1 MARTEPPAIVPPAG
15 SVAATWLAFWFRPA
29 DARPLAWV
37 RILTGCLGLAL
48 AASYAAD
55 LERWFGQAGMI
66 PPATV
71 AEWSGG
77 GSRSLFLLA
86 AGTTWLWA
94 LFAVLVLAL
103 LAVAVGLF
111 TRPACLVAAI
121 LWASLLNRGPM
132 LAGPADD
139 CLAVL
144 LWCLVVGP
152 AGDHWSL
159 DRLLRDRRGLPSPA
173 SSPWARLSLGML
185 RVHATVIT
193 VAMLLAQLKGDTWWD
208 GTAAWFLA
216 ARPDSQLID
225 LTGLYRRS
233 EYLVN
238 LVTHAIV
245 AFEIVFAGGL
255 WFDASR
261 RRVAR
266 AGLAAW
272 PLIGLLAGEP
282 LWGLAMAIFCVPAAV
297 GEQRPAGPG

>member
-1 MARTEPPAIVPPAG
+1 MTQTDPNQIDPPANSA
-15 SVAATWLAFWFRPA
+15 AATWLNFWFRPA

-37 RILTGCLGLAL
+37 RILTGSLGLAL

-55 LERWFGQAGMI
+55 LERWFGPEGMI

-71 AEWSGG
+71 AAWSGG
-77 GSRSLFLLA
+77 GSRSLFLMA
-86 AGTTWLWA
+86 TSPAGLWT
-94 LFAVLVLAL
+94 LFGLLGLAL
-103 LAVAVGLF
+103 LAVTVGLF
-111 TRPACLVAAI
+111 TRPACLVAAV

-159 DRLLRDRRGLPSPA
+159 DRLLRDRRGQPPPA
-173 SSPWARLSLGML
+173 ASPWARLSLGL
-185 RVHATVIT
+185 LQVHATAIT
-193 VAMLLAQLKGDTWWD
+193 VAVVLAQLKGDTWWD

-233 EYLVN
+233 EYLTN
-238 LVTHAIV
+238 LVSHAIV
-245 AFEIVFAGGL
+245 VFEIVFAGGL
-255 WFDASR
+255 WFTASR
-261 RRVAR
+261 RHVAR
-266 AGLAAW
+266 AGLVAW
-272 PLIGLLAGEP
+272 PLVGMLAGEP

-297 GEQRPAGPG
+297 DER

>member
-1 MARTEPPAIVPPAG
+1 MTRTEPTTIAPPAG
-15 SVAATWLAFWFRPA
+15 SVAATWLTFWFRPA
-29 DARPLAWV
+29 DASPLAWV
-37 RILTGCLGLAL
+37 RILTGSLGLAL

-55 LERWFGQAGMI
+55 LERWFGQVGMI
-66 PPATV
+66 PPGTV

-86 AGTTWLWA
+86 AGNTGLWA

-103 LAVAVGLF
+103 LAVAAGLV

-159 DRLLRDRRGLPSPA
+159 DRLLRNRRGLPPPA
-173 SSPWARLSLGML
+173 ASPWARLSLGL
-185 RVHATVIT
+185 LQVHATAIT

-261 RRVAR
+261 RYVAR

-272 PLIGLLAGEP
+272 PLVGLLAGEP

-297 GEQRPAGPG
+297 GEQ

>member
-1 MARTEPPAIVPPAG
+1 MTRTEPTEIVPLA
-15 SVAATWLAFWFRPA
+15 SSAAATWLNFWFRPA

-37 RILTGCLGLAL
+37 RILTGGLGLAL

-55 LERWFGQAGMI
+55 LDRWFGPVGMI

-86 AGTTWLWA
+86 TSPAGLWT
-94 LFAVLVLAL
+94 LFGLLGLAL
-103 LAVAVGLF
+103 LAVTVGLF
-111 TRPACLVAAI
+111 TRSACLVAAI

-159 DRLLRDRRGLPSPA
+159 DHVLRDRRGLLTPA
-173 SSPWARLSLGML
+173 ASPWARLSLGLL
-185 RVHATVIT
+185 RVHATAIT
-193 VAMLLAQLKGDTWWD
+193 VAVVLAQLKGDTWWD

-233 EYLVN
+233 EYLTN

-261 RRVAR
+261 WYLAR
-266 AGLAAW
+266 AGLVAW
-272 PLIGLLAGEP
+272 PLVGLLAGEP

-297 GEQRPAGPG
+297 GEQ